1 MHLTRKDTLSK
12 KKKAAQGV
20 AINTVAGLNERLLPR
35 FMGNPVALD
44 EMKQA
49 SFPQDEYIVLSILP
63 AGKGFVLTSLRILRN
78 VLEADIGW
86 GGKIPVC
93 GDRKFGVTI
102 GPPTSVIDMSSIF
115 VRRFFDKCFL

>member
-35 FMGNPVALD
+35 FIGNPVALD

-86 GGKIPVC
+86 GDGITFKAAQS
-93 GDRKFGVTI
+93 DL
-102 GPPTSVIDMSSIF
+102 DA
-115 VRRFFDKCFL
+115 RRPLTLHHRLPWMKVASPEQD